1 MKMKKVALQVA
12 LLTGFGLAAGAA
24 NASLN
29 DGEMIIVHPFQWTY
43 DNIAKECTEVLGPSG
58 FDGVQ
63 ISQPAE
69 HIARTDVWWAV
80 YQPVNFNNFTTMTGN
95 EQQLRAM
102 IKTCHDA
109 GVKVFADAVFN
120 QRGSA
125 GSTGLG
131 GSHFNGDQNNPSY
144 PDLNAD
150 DFHRNN
156 CSINY
161 GNAWTIRNCA
171 LSGMPDIATDNPST
185 QDKIAGYLKNLMS
198 MGVDGFRIDAAKHM
212 QPSDIQSILGKA
224 GNPPAYLE
232 VIGAGGEPVQPTD
245 YTGIPNS
252 VVTEFSY
259 CGAMMGNWQ
268 NDAANVK
275 YLLGMNDSWFQLKS
289 NQAEVFVN
297 NHDNERGSAGT
308 SYMTYKWGALYNLA
322 QSFMVAYPWGQ
333 LRQVYSGYSF
343 SEHDP
348 GGPLGADRCTGGW
361 LCQHRVPFVKNAVAF
376 ARATRG

>member
-24 NASLN
+24 NASLST
-29 DGEMIIVHPFQWTY
+29 GEMIIVHPFQWTY

-58 FDGVQ
+58 YDGVQ

-95 EQQLRAM
+95 EQQLRNM
-102 IKTCHDA
+102 IKTCHAA

-120 QRGSA
+120 QRGSD

-131 GSHFNGDQNNPSY
+131 GSNFNGNQNNPSY

-156 CSINY
+156 CSIDY

-212 QPSDIQSILGKA
+212 QPSDIQAILGKA

-232 VIGAGGEPVQPTD
+232 VIGADGEPVQPTD
-245 YTGIPNS
+245 YTRNPQLCCNR
-252 VVTEFSY
+252 V
-259 CGAMMGNWQ
+259 Q
-268 NDAANVK
+268 
-275 YLLGMNDSWFQLKS
+275 LLRR
-289 NQAEVFVN
+289 
-297 NHDNERGSAGT
+297 HD
-308 SYMTYKWGALYNLA
+308 
-322 QSFMVAYPWGQ
+322 GQ
-333 LRQVYSGYSF
+333 LAERRCQSQVPPRHERQLVPAQ
-343 SEHDP
+343 EQP
-348 GGPLGADRCTGGW
+348 G
-361 LCQHRVPFVKNAVAF
+361 
-376 ARATRG
+376 